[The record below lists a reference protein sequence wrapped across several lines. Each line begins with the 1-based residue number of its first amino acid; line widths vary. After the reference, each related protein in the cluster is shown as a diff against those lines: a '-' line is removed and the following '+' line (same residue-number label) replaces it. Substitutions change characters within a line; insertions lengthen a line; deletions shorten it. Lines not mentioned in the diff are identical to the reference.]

1 MNLGAF
7 EVVLIAIAALVL
19 FGPQR
24 LPEIARTI
32 GKSLREFRRA
42 TNELSEEIRAGIDS
56 GSGDTSNKPRDLR
69 PGPRG

>member
-1 MNLGAF
+1 MMNLGVF
-7 EVVLIAIAALVL
+7 EILLIVVVALVL

-32 GKSLREFRRA
+32 GKALREFRRA
-42 TNELSEEIRAGIDS
+42 TNELSEEIKAEIDV
-56 GSGDTSNKPRDLR
+56 GAQDGCNPKDLR

>member
-1 MNLGAF
+1 MNLGVF
-7 EVVLIAIAALVL
+7 EMVVIAIAALVL

-32 GKSLREFRRA
+32 GKALREFRRA
-42 TNELSEEIRAGIDS
+42 TNEFSEEIKAGLGDAS
-56 GSGDTSNKPRDLR
+56 RDTSDKPRDLR